1 MKYKT
6 IFFLI
11 LVVSLSSCASGNVSW
26 DENGNL
32 NIDGNI
38 YYYEDELS
46 SGWNLE
52 GSQIEVGYTFS
63 FHGKTTFFKSE
74 LDNNVNVIEN
84 ERSFLYFKQDFV
96 FPDIFKTNIISFT
109 IGEHYSPEKPRGFEK
124 KYNFKD
130 HFGSVALN
138 DIMVPFLEDLTI
150 NSNTVSETYFVYVIY
165 ENYEYLKYTAI
176 DLYVI
181 NDVYYFENVYTE
193 DKYIITEKY
202 VHLFD
207 CILP

>member
-6 IFFLI
+6 MFFLI
-11 LVVSLSSCASGNVSW
+11 LVVFLSSCTSGNVSW
-26 DENGNL
+26 DENGDL

-38 YYYEDELS
+38 YHYENELS
-46 SGWNLE
+46 SCWNLE
-52 GSQIEVGYTFS
+52 GSEIEVGYTFS
-63 FHGKTTFFKSE
+63 LHGKTSFFKSE
-74 LDNNVNVIEN
+74 LDNNVNVIQVN
-84 ERSFLYFKQDFV
+84 KSLLYFKQDFV
-96 FPDIFKTNIISFT
+96 SPDIFKTNIISFT
-109 IGEHYSPEKPRGFEK
+109 IGEHYSLEKPHDFEK

-150 NSNTVSETYFVYVIY
+150 NSNTVSETYFVSVIY
-165 ENYEYLKYTAI
+165 ENYEYLSYTAL

-207 CILP
+207 CI